1 LGDFGLEALHRVFG
15 TAIIETAFKATR
27 RLRMGAGKSGES
39 PALSRSGDR
48 GRKPLRAVDL
58 KLAAA
63 RNATGAEKALGRR
76 GE

>member
-1 LGDFGLEALHRVFG
+1 MHRVSDA
-15 TAIIETAFKATR
+15 AIIEIAFKATR
-27 RLRMGAGKSGES
+27 RLRMGAGKSGEN

-58 KLAAA
+58 KLSAA
-63 RNATGAEKALGRR
+63 RNATGAEEVLGRR

>member
-1 LGDFGLEALHRVFG
+1 
-15 TAIIETAFKATR
+15 
-27 RLRMGAGKSGES
+27 MGAGKSGEN

-63 RNATGAEKALGRR
+63 RNATGAEEVLGRR
-76 GE
+76 GK

>member
-1 LGDFGLEALHRVFG
+1 
-15 TAIIETAFKATR
+15 
-27 RLRMGAGKSGES
+27 MGGGKSGES

-58 KLAAA
+58 KLVAA